1 VKYILRPT
9 RADTAATRLMG
20 DVFNGSPTPSALYE
34 DLCFVPRTYVAG
46 NSQFSTNSAE
56 TLDHLASPDFDAL
69 NTVILAAIAG
79 SSPAVGASQGPP
91 LPVVGSSP
99 AGQVEIAHRDPN
111 SVTLR
116 AELARPAYIVL
127 LERYDPNWQATLD
140 GRPVPVLR
148 ANQIFRAVYAGA
160 GLHEVRF
167 DYRQRGLRL
176 GVIISLLTLA
186 TLAVLYFNS

>member
-1 VKYILRPT
+1 
-9 RADTAATRLMG
+9 
-20 DVFNGSPTPSALYE
+20 
-34 DLCFVPRTYVAG
+34 
-46 NSQFSTNSAE
+46 
-56 TLDHLASPDFDAL
+56 
-69 NTVILAAIAG
+69 
-79 SSPAVGASQGPP
+79 
-91 LPVVGSSP
+91 
-99 AGQVEIAHRDPN
+99 VEIAHRDPN